1 MLHVRY
7 SGSFVSRHGV
17 VWKVEIYQKSDLPYV
32 VEDLVFDAESPLVIE
47 WQDTKKE
54 NVLCGSSASIRVI
67 STSDR
72 RFEDLYTIRI
82 ADVRMDVYRDNALY
96 WSGMLDPEF
105 YEEPYESLKDYTVS
119 LTFSD
124 FGILKRLKYGLG
136 GMKTLNDILR
146 YALSQ
151 SGINTSGV
159 DEAFIST
166 SLLPTGNRMSLS
178 DLKVRSDN
186 FYNEDGEAS
195 ELSEVLEGVYQPLG
209 LKIVQRCGK
218 IYVYDLNALYH
229 NSEGNPILWDGDSS
243 TMGVDSVYNNIN
255 ISWNTY
261 AQSGNLLSEKCWTIP
276 TSSRKTALNNSDGL
290 LDGDARLYSYHY
302 NMESAERWL
311 DTSACGF
318 TLWVSDVG
326 KNIELLTPLSSF
338 YKIVP
343 QYDGQESEGIA
354 LMFRSVSVHPAGNG
368 SANVRMRR
376 IGYLMNDLAGTMST
390 IGKPIFRTQKVP
402 IPPVADPERLSIR
415 ISIELLMDPRVNP
428 FEGAVDWESLPQ
440 KEWAEYWKSYGNFV
454 YIPVALRYQPD
465 GSDDIYTWVNAE
477 VISKNAPVADTD
489 LPKTLG
495 RWTLE
500 KDQVGYLSYYDV
512 KDRLAETG
520 VVGWKSNRQAIG
532 PTWRELNANIGSA
545 PAGQYVPY
553 PYFGGGGGQLWL
565 EVLQGWQI
573 INRVIGN
580 REILHS
586 EESDFEL
593 SKTEV
598 QNEGDLWNKISWIL
612 MQPPK
617 LEIINNDQFDQTINT
632 DDVRYTSELNPF
644 AKESLDIDTVCGSSK
659 GSVPTA
665 RGAYFNTH
673 TGRQITE
680 LTRAG
685 RTSQIERLLMG
696 TIYSQYATRHT
707 TLSGEVVT
715 DASRLCTYID
725 TNQPN
730 KKFMIRSEV
739 QDVITDAGQVTY
751 VELSPDE
758 YKD

>member
-326 KNIELLTPLSSF
+326 KNIELLNPLSSF
-338 YKIVP
+338 YKIIP

-354 LMFRSVSVHPAGNG
+354 LMFRSLSVHPAGNG

-440 KEWAEYWKSYGNFV
+440 KEWETYWKSYGNFV
-454 YIPVALRYQPD
+454 YVPVALRYQPD

-489 LPKTLG
+489 LSKTLG
-495 RWTLE
+495 YWTLK
-500 KDQVGYLSYYDV
+500 KDQVGYLSYYNV
-512 KDRLAETG
+512 EDRLVETG

-532 PTWRELNANIGSA
+532 PTWRELSANIGSA
-545 PAGQYVPY
+545 PAGQYIPY
-553 PYFGGGGGQLWL
+553 PYFGGGGGHLWL

-573 INRVIGN
+573 INRVIGD
-580 REILHS
+580 REIFHS
-586 EESDFEL
+586 KESDYEL

-612 MQPPK
+612 LQPPK
-617 LEIINNDQFDQTINT
+617 LELINNDQFDQTINT
-632 DDVRYTSELNPF
+632 DDVQYTSELNPF

-665 RGAYFNTH
+665 RGAYFNAH

-707 TLSGEVVT
+707 TLSGEVIT
-715 DASRLCTYID
+715 DTGRLCTYID